1 MNILWSPAKP
11 NKDICVANH
20 PITERTQK
28 GSKYTWFTLKEDK
41 NIVYQIIDVT
51 VVSMLGWHL
60 NTKKRHSYSNNTY
73 DCKIFF
79 LISIN
84 QTCWSFSHIVNG
96 KDKKGVNFWKVLQ
109 VLRIKITYQIRYLHT
124 SGIWHKILFI
134 NICIFFK
141 KSSYKIFLKQKH
153 NNK

>member
-11 NKDICVANH
+11 NKEICVANH

-28 GSKYTWFTLKEDK
+28 RSKYTWFTLKEYK

-60 NTKKRHSYSNNTY
+60 NTKKRHSYSNDTY

-109 VLRIKITYQIRYLHT
+109 VLRNKNYISNTLFTYIRHLTQNSFHKYLY
-124 SGIWHKILFI
+124 LF
-134 NICIFFK
+134 
-141 KSSYKIFLKQKH
+141 QKVMLQ
-153 NNK
+153 NLFEAKT